1 MCSFALDHEVNI
13 DDADVVRSS
22 STNYISQLRWD
33 KADLKLYRDVT
44 EHYLQPIYSELLELE
59 RGCSITANA
68 IDYLYNRIVDILTF
82 SADTA
87 VPKCKKNFFKFC
99 WDSDMDELNIRTRQ
113 GNEREYFTNDL
124 HEALLKK
131 TRQCFLE
138 MLEVQVRS
146 QARQN

>member
-1 MCSFALDHEVNI
+1 VSNPEAVLLFSVLNLNINLSDHRPICVMCSFALDHEVNI

-68 IDYLYNRIVDILTF
+68 IDYLYNRIVDILAF

-87 VPKCKKNFFKFC
+87 VPKCKKTFSN
-99 WDSDMDELNIRTRQ
+99 SGGIRLWM
-113 GNEREYFTNDL
+113 N
-124 HEALLKK
+124 
-131 TRQCFLE
+131 
-138 MLEVQVRS
+138 
-146 QARQN
+146 